1 MLQNIDKINELIKI
15 TERVNK
21 LAQKDNMSFE
31 DKCYQLRQQYI
42 LAQQFQKAKM
52 FGNLLN
58 IIDYQIKLN
67 KIEKENI
74 LNNYFIYNLSSKDLN
89 LIIRN
94 INNKTY
100 DYFHKCCLNAIEQVK
115 EEERYGYNEESLCS
129 IVNHE
134 NMVMILAIYE

>member
-15 TERVNK
+15 TERVNR

-31 DKCYQLRQQYI
+31 DKCYQLRQAYI

-58 IIDYQIKLN
+58 VLYHTH
-67 KIEKENI
+67 
-74 LNNYFIYNLSSKDLN
+74 NNQ
-89 LIIRN
+89 
-94 INNKTY
+94 Y

-115 EEERYGYNEESLCS
+115 EEKQYGYSGESICS
-129 IVNHE
+129 IIDHE
-134 NMVMILAIYE
+134 NMVMILTILE